1 MSATLFRNI
10 QVWDAINDEPYAGE
24 VVVEGN
30 RIRTVARGRGQIPPE
45 AAADTIDGAG
55 MTLMPGMVEG
65 HCHLSFVGPA
75 RNQDLGEIPP
85 EEHLLRTCRNATFIL
100 DHGFTSCYSAAS
112 AKLRIDVVVR
122 NEIEEG
128 YLAGPRYRAAG
139 PEITVTGGLGDERQ
153 QHMHAESFGMVA
165 DGVDEIRKVVRLCCR
180 EGVDNVKFNV
190 SGDEFVGH
198 ARAEVVSM
206 QEDELAAGV
215 KVAHDWGKN
224 VACHSRAAESVK
236 RAVRAGVDCIYHCD
250 FADEEALD
258 MLEAVKDRVF
268 VGPAFGLV
276 HNSVFEGDVV
286 GLSKDVVESMG
297 LPRKL
302 EHTIAT
308 YHEMRKRGMRVV
320 VGGDYGFTV
329 TPMGQNAR
337 DIGHF
342 VKFFGYAPAEALR
355 CATVVGGALMGHEG
369 ELGVVKEGALADL
382 LLVEGNPLADLS
394 LLVGADHF
402 AMIMKDGKMHRD
414 PRQRVTEPARVAA
427 E

>member
-1 MSATLFRNI
+1 
-10 QVWDAINDEPYAGE
+10 
-24 VVVEGN
+24 
-30 RIRTVARGRGQIPPE
+30 
-45 AAADTIDGAG
+45 
-55 MTLMPGMVEG
+55 MVEG

-85 EEHLLRTCRNATFIL
+85 EEHLLRTLRNATFIL
-100 DHGFTSCYSAAS
+100 NHGFTSCYSAAS
-112 AKLRIDVVVR
+112 AKLRIDVVLR
-122 NEIEEG
+122 QEIADG
-128 YLAGPRYRAAG
+128 YVAGPRYRAAG
-139 PEITVTGGLGDERQ
+139 PEITVTGGLGDERR
-153 QHMHAESFGMVA
+153 QHMHAESFGMIA
-165 DGVDEIRKVVRLCCR
+165 DGVDEVRKAVRICCR

-190 SGDEFVGH
+190 SGDEFVSH

-206 QEDELAAGV
+206 SEDELSAGV
-215 KVAHDWGKN
+215 RVAHDWGKQ

-286 GLSKDVVESMG
+286 GLTKPVVERMG

-342 VKFFGYAPAEALR
+342 VKFFGYSPAEALK
-355 CATVVGGALMGHEG
+355 CATAIGGALMGHKG
-369 ELGVVKEGALADL
+369 ELGVISDGALADL
-382 LLVEGNPLADLS
+382 LLVSGNPLQDQS
-394 LLVGADHF
+394 VLVGPDHF
-402 AMIMKDGKMHRD
+402 VMIMKDGKMHRD
-414 PRQRVTEPARVAA
+414 PRVRQVLREAA